1 MAIEVSV
8 WIAFYWSSN
17 IYDDVGK
24 LFEMIPWSLSSFVSY
39 FFCIRYYKSCLEPLD
54 ARYVTNEL
62 AAGGLFPSM
71 KKHSCSQLLAIL
83 ENMMTL
89 YLQVVSAPCW
99 TMVTS
104 LQNLVIHE
112 IAASGVTM
120 YVEVVCCATLIE

>member
-1 MAIEVSV
+1 MES
-8 WIAFYWSSN
+8 FKSCF
-17 IYDDVGK
+17 
-24 LFEMIPWSLSSFVSY
+24 LFVY
-39 FFCIRYYKSCLEPLD
+39 IRYYKSCLEPLD

-83 ENMMTL
+83 EIMMTLL

-112 IAASGVTM
+112 IEPSGVTM